1 LGKARDDPT
10 YKNLLM
16 HCACQYML
24 IILALGRRRQDG
36 QFKAI
41 LGYIP
46 RHCLETKQRNTKNIY

>member
-1 LGKARDDPT
+1 
-10 YKNLLM
+10 M
-16 HCACQYML
+16 HWACQYML
-24 IILALGRRRQDG
+24 IILALGRRRQNG